1 MDNEYVVPLNYHF
14 DIEQIKN
21 ELEQIIPT
29 YKDIKQ
35 INLKCHNSLETEPFQ
50 TRYTAFGG
58 SIKLRK
64 NKIQDVLEKDF
75 TLCSEFQNTYIE
87 KIINQ
92 ISALSNEL
100 YGREIGRV
108 RVASLFP
115 KDVYSYHFDEDPF
128 RFHIPIQTNKNAMF
142 LINDLVR
149 RMPEVGMLYKLKTDE
164 LHSALNLDF
173 DKSRTHILFST
184 VPNDD
189 DIIKF
194 AQNNA
199 QSQ

>member
-1 MDNEYVVPLNYHF
+1 
-14 DIEQIKN
+14 
-21 ELEQIIPT
+21 
-29 YKDIKQ
+29 
-35 INLKCHNSLETEPFQ
+35 
-50 TRYTAFGG
+50 
-58 SIKLRK
+58 
-64 NKIQDVLEKDF
+64 
-75 TLCSEFQNTYIE
+75 
-87 KIINQ
+87 
-92 ISALSNEL
+92 
-100 YGREIGRV
+100 
-108 RVASLFP
+108 
-115 KDVYSYHFDEDPF
+115 
-128 RFHIPIQTNKNAMF
+128 MF